1 MSQFPIGLEPTGR
14 AVFFF
19 LALVPWTDEFRVF
32 IEAHTRFLCA
42 VREWTMRLV
51 FPRPLDRAYGD
62 YVRVV
67 HEELEAPLH
76 AATVSELKWYFEHR
90 KAAAERPDSLTQAFL
105 DRGAQVYSTPRFMLL
120 YRRWQQ
126 HGDVVFDD
134 ASSPVLA
141 EALANGSG
149 RVECLVLPHSYRHL
163 SPLVGLVRSTASG
176 VEKGEQGGE
185 QSSARPQPPASTPSP
200 SR

>member
-1 MSQFPIGLEPTGR
+1 M
-14 AVFFF
+14 
-19 LALVPWTDEFRVF
+19 
-32 IEAHTRFLCA
+32 
-42 VREWTMRLV
+42 
-51 FPRPLDRAYGD
+51 FPRPLNRAYGD

-67 HEELEAPLH
+67 HDELETPLH
-76 AATVSELKWYFEHR
+76 TATVSELKWYFEHR
-90 KAAAERPDSLTQAFL
+90 RKAEAERSDSLTQAFL
-105 DRGAQVYSTPRFMLL
+105 DRGAQVYSTPRFVQL

-134 ASSPVLA
+134 ASAPVLA

-176 VEKGEQGGE
+176 VEKGEHRGE
-185 QSSARPQPPASTPSP
+185 QSCSARPQPPASTPSS